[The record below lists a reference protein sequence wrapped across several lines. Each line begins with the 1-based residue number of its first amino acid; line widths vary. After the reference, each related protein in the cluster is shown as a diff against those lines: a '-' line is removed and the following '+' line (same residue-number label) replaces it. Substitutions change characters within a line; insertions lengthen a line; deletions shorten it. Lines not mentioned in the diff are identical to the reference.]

1 MISLILQNKTVGNK
15 SWVYICSYHDKSMVK
30 FLWSFLWKCKTKF
43 FSWTKCIKNKQK
55 KSLSFQIEIHVRIVW
70 TPSKWVLSLIT
81 ELVIEKSG
89 NIHNIIIW
97 YIYPKTHCFFIIDV
111 WKSEPIDI
119 GIQKYIYVLLCTFMC
134 PTQSHNT
141 SKSIQEQYGSK
152 VLLC

>member
-1 MISLILQNKTVGNK
+1 MKFSMEMQNKILLMNK
-15 SWVYICSYHDKSMVK
+15 VYKEQTKKELELSNWNSW
-30 FLWSFLWKCKTKF
+30 
-43 FSWTKCIKNKQK
+43 KNCVDTLKM
-55 KSLSFQIEIHVRIVW
+55 SIVNNYRI
-70 TPSKWVLSLIT
+70 
-81 ELVIEKSG
+81 VIEKSG

-119 GIQKYIYVLLCTFMC
+119 GIQKYIYVLLCTLMC

>member
-1 MISLILQNKTVGNK
+1 MKFSMEMQNKILLMNK
-15 SWVYICSYHDKSMVK
+15 VYKEQTKKELELSNWNSW
-30 FLWSFLWKCKTKF
+30 
-43 FSWTKCIKNKQK
+43 KNCVDTLKM
-55 KSLSFQIEIHVRIVW
+55 SIVNNYRI
-70 TPSKWVLSLIT
+70 
-81 ELVIEKSG
+81 VIEKSG

-152 VLLC
+152 VLLCYHTKMSRCNLLNYLPKIPSVLMVELVYWR

>member
-1 MISLILQNKTVGNK
+1 M
-15 SWVYICSYHDKSMVK
+15 
-30 FLWSFLWKCKTKF
+30 
-43 FSWTKCIKNKQK
+43 
-55 KSLSFQIEIHVRIVW
+55 
-70 TPSKWVLSLIT
+70 
-81 ELVIEKSG
+81 VIEKSG

-119 GIQKYIYVLLCTFMC
+119 GIQKYIYVLCVHLCA